1 MYNSKNEIPES
12 GETGENFFDVSRL
25 SLHDKGWIS
34 PPESITSCSSDS
46 GVTSSETSLADT
58 SNGPDIM
65 DPIHHSVDG
74 REGREHSLLSPSVGI
89 PLPEMSPSEQSR
101 SQNMQETSGLKLLPN
116 IETSL
121 STQERV
127 EDNSEAPVT
136 NTEASSRTRGKNPY
150 AVSVLRRMEMKLDG
164 RDIVDDRELSV
175 GEQVDYLLKQAT
187 SIDNLCN
194 MYEGWT
200 PWI

>member
-1 MYNSKNEIPES
+1 MLLCYFQALEGLGESQEVRSQDLNPSKSDIFNLDNMYNSKNEIPES

-101 SQNMQETSGLKLLPN
+101 SQNIQVSGL
-116 IETSL
+116 
-121 STQERV
+121 
-127 EDNSEAPVT
+127 
-136 NTEASSRTRGKNPY
+136 G
-150 AVSVLRRMEMKLDG
+150 
-164 RDIVDDRELSV
+164 
-175 GEQVDYLLKQAT
+175 
-187 SIDNLCN
+187 
-194 MYEGWT
+194 
-200 PWI
+200 